1 MQKKIKKFLEES
13 ARFADKISKDQELIE
28 SITLA
33 AQEVINALSG
43 GGKLI
48 VFGDGGSAADSQ
60 HFVGEL
66 IGRFR
71 KERTPIPAIALT
83 TNTSTL
89 TAIANDYGFEETFS
103 RQMKALAK
111 KGDVAMG
118 ISTSGNSK
126 NVLKAI
132 EEANKLKI
140 LTVGLAGESGG
151 GLKALCKHA
160 ICVPSGDTPRVQEA
174 HIKII
179 HIIAEL
185 VEEALCG

>member
-13 ARFADKISKDQELIE
+13 AKFADKLSRNQEAIE

-33 AQEVINALSG
+33 ARDIINALSG

-60 HFVGEL
+60 HLVGEL

-103 RQMKALAK
+103 RQIKALAK
-111 KGDVAMG
+111 KGDVAIG

-126 NVLKAI
+126 NVIKAI

-140 LTVGLAGESGG
+140 LTIGLAGESGG
-151 GLKALCKHA
+151 ALKGLCKHT
-160 ICVPSGDTPRVQEA
+160 ICVPSGETPRIQEA

-185 VEEALCG
+185 AEEALCE

>member
-1 MQKKIKKFLEES
+1 MRKKIKQFLEES
-13 ARFADKISKDQELIE
+13 AKSADTLSRNRETIE

-33 AQEVINALSG
+33 AQDIIKNLKG

-60 HFVGEL
+60 HLVGEL

-71 KERTPIPAIALT
+71 KERMPIPAIALT

-103 RQMKALAK
+103 RQIKALAK
-111 KGDVAMG
+111 KGDVAIG

-132 EEANKLKI
+132 EEANKLKMI
-140 LTVGLAGESGG
+140 TIGLTGKSGG
-151 GLKALCKHA
+151 ALRALCKHT
-160 ICVPSGDTPRVQEA
+160 ICVPSVETPRIQEA

-185 VEEALCG
+185 AEEALCE

>member
-13 ARFADKISKDQELIE
+13 AKFADKISKDQELIE
-28 SITLA
+28 SIALA

-103 RQMKALAK
+103 RQIKALAK
-111 KGDVAMG
+111 KGDVVMG

-132 EEANKLKI
+132 EEANRLKI
-140 LTVGLAGESGG
+140 VTIGLSGESGG

-185 VEEALCG
+185 VEEALCE